1 MANPLYE
8 AGRALYSTPFLAQ
21 AAAVLNPFAAVAHTA
36 PVNFVPGYAP
46 TVGEERDVEGK
57 KKYYAGERYGY
68 QSPESY
74 RKIFGAFPKSVRTQL
89 EAQERARSAA
99 SGGQGSSRG
108 TTNWEQEPTTP
119 QDRTPPPP
127 PVLPEPEGTE
137 KIPQTQDKTPQD
149 ILGKLDRYL
158 DPEYQRQLRELETD
172 QYVRRSL
179 LTSALAYRQTL
190 ADTRRQ
196 EALKRMDVWRDVQAA
211 QIEANSRAMQSLAA
225 TAWASVT
232 PNTNFMN
239 ALGQQYQATMA
250 PFQNFSPT

>member
-1 MANPLYE
+1 MSELLQQAGEFLYGNPFFRPYATL
-8 AGRALYSTPFLAQ
+8 
-21 AAAVLNPFAAVAHTA
+21 LNPVGAVAYNA
-36 PVNFVPGYAP
+36 FLKQPQLK
-46 TVGEERDVEGK
+46 VGQEQKVDGVT
-57 KKYYAGERYGY
+57 KYYAGERYGP
-68 QSPESY
+68 QSAESY
-74 RKIFGAFPKSVRTQL
+74 KKIFGAFPESVRSRL
-89 EAQERARSAA
+89 EAEQRARSRAG
-99 SGGQGSSRG
+99 GGQGSSRG
-108 TTNWEQEPTTP
+108 TTDWEQEPTAP

-127 PVLPEPEGTE
+127 PILPEPEGTE
-137 KIPQTQDKTPQD
+137 EIPQTQDKMPGD
-149 ILGKLDRYL
+149 ILGRLDRYL
-158 DPEYQRQLRELETD
+158 DIEYQRPLRELETE
-172 QYVRRSL
+172 QYIRRSL

-225 TAWASVT
+225 AAWASVT